1 MPLFRKDDHM
11 NTTKLYSSAIA
22 KLANCIWDKTPDA
35 CKFLKSRSYKK
46 HLKSVAEGMAGRHNI
61 RIKFLE
67 SGDDLGFTDG
77 KVIYVNLFPKCLMGY
92 TVRDL
97 MCAHIALI
105 VHEHSHQLYS
115 SWDIIRKV
123 AGKEL
128 LKDINNILEDGRI
141 ERISAFKVPGWSP
154 SLYRLNEIVSEVQTK
169 GYDTKVNTD
178 FQYLYWWLW
187 EYSKVGHTPPNDFPS
202 EEVKKA
208 WKEIKQEIL
217 KARYSDTPEPCYEA
231 ALKIEEILTPFKQ
244 KQPTPKPSEFI
255 RSFSSEA
262 AQGKDAQTGQQIPQQ
277 SGGGQGQQSGSQQ
290 SRGQQTTVSV
300 SSGSGSSQ
308 QSAQQSSSNSNSDSS
323 SASSQGTSQEQTS
336 GAGGSSSSNEQNSQN
351 NDTNGSSGSSSSKS
365 NEDENGKDTNSSS
378 GGSDSD
384 NNEEK
389 GDKEPK
395 SNNSNGS
402 DEEKSTDGEKNDKSD
417 KSDNSSDKS
426 ENGDENG
433 SDSKGEDA
441 ESSDEKKDSDS
452 NSEKTHKTD
461 VSDEKSDKEGDDGN
475 ESDENSDES
484 GDKEDENKEET
495 DEEEDLN
502 DLNKGLDDFLDRLDD
517 ELDST
522 AEDYEDEKEA
532 EQKDNGFANTVPAY
546 NRTSYDEHMEER
558 YNERKARLAGLI
570 SNMKTKLFKTIHFNM
585 DETTKKLTR
594 GKVDSKSLCNVI
606 NGRICAQR
614 KEKSDETDLNV
625 TFLLDSSGSMDGYL
639 ETTTIDATI
648 IVGEALEMLKI
659 PYSILAFEN
668 SVYLYKEWRQSKAR
682 KYALMNYSADGG
694 TALDSGLQTVTEM
707 IKKQMR
713 YDRIVFVITDGYP
726 NNTEAAVRSAEI
738 LRNTKTQVYG
748 IAIGEIARN
757 ANSRKTFT
765 RIFGDKFYIPCA
777 KLEDLPLQLTKVV
790 RKNLLR

>member
-1 MPLFRKDDHM
+1 MPLFRKDEIM
-11 NTTKLYSSAIA
+11 NSNTVLHSNKEAIQM
-22 KLANCIWDKTPDA
+22 
-35 CKFLKSRSYKK
+35 FKSRAYKK
-46 HLKSVAEGMAGRHNI
+46 HLKAIAEGMAGRHHI
-61 RIKFLE
+61 QIKFIE
-67 SGDDLGFTDG
+67 SGDDLGYTDG
-77 KVIYVNLFPKCLMGY
+77 KTICVNLLPSCLMNN
-92 TVRDL
+92 TVKDV

-123 AGKEL
+123 AGKKL
-128 LKDINNILEDGRI
+128 LRDINNILEDGRI

-154 SLYRLNEIVSEVQTK
+154 SLYRLNEMVSEIQTAQHDPDK
-169 GYDTKVNTD
+169 ATD
-178 FQYLYWWLW
+178 FQFLYFWLW
-187 EYSKVGHTPPNDFPS
+187 EYSKVGHTPNKEDFPN

-208 WKEIKQEIL
+208 WKEIKQYCL
-217 KARYSDTPEPCYEA
+217 QARYSDTPEPCYEA
-231 ALKIEEILTPFKQ
+231 SLKIEEILLRFKANE
-244 KQPTPKPSEFI
+244 PTPQMSDFI
-255 RSFSSEA
+255 RSFNSNA

-290 SRGQQTTVSV
+290 SQGQQTTVLV

-308 QSAQQSSSNSNSDSS
+308 QSSQQSSSNSNSDSS

-351 NDTNGSSGSSSSKS
+351 NDSNGSSGSSSSKP
-365 NEDENGKDTNSSS
+365 EDENGKDTNSSS

-384 NNEEK
+384 KNEEK

-395 SNNSNGS
+395 SDNSNGS

-417 KSDNSSDKS
+417 KNDNSSDKS
-426 ENGDENG
+426 ENGEEND

-452 NSEKTHKTD
+452 DS
-461 VSDEKSDKEGDDGN
+461 
-475 ESDENSDES
+475 ENSDES

-517 ELDST
+517 ELDFA
-522 AEDYEDEKEA
+522 AEDYEDEKET
-532 EQKDNGFANTVPAY
+532 EQKDSNFAQSVPAY
-546 NRTSYDEHMEER
+546 NHTSYNERMEER
-558 YNERKARLAGLI
+558 YNERKARLSGLI

-585 DETTKKLTR
+585 DETTRKLTR

-625 TFLLDSSGSMDGYL
+625 TFLLDKSGSMDGYL
-639 ETTTIDATI
+639 ETSTIDATI
-648 IVGEALEMLKI
+648 VVGEALEMLKV

-682 KYALMNYSADGG
+682 KYALMNYSSGGG

-713 YDRIVFVITDGYP
+713 YDRVVFVITDGYP
-726 NNTEAAVRSAEI
+726 NNTETAVRSAEI

>member
-1 MPLFRKDDHM
+1 MKKIDF
-11 NTTKLYSSAIA
+11 NTVLHSNKEAIQM
-22 KLANCIWDKTPDA
+22 
-35 CKFLKSRSYKK
+35 FKSRDYKK
-46 HLKSVAEGMAGRHNI
+46 HLKAIAEGMAGRHHI
-61 RIKFLE
+61 RIRFIE

-77 KVIYVNLFPKCLMGY
+77 KTICVNLLPSCLMNN
-92 TVRDL
+92 TVKDV

-123 AGKEL
+123 AGKKL
-128 LKDINNILEDGRI
+128 LRDINNILEDGRI

-154 SLYRLNEIVSEVQTK
+154 SLYRLNEMISEIQTAQHDPDK
-169 GYDTKVNTD
+169 ATD
-178 FQYLYWWLW
+178 FQFLYFWLW
-187 EYSKVGHTPPNDFPS
+187 EYSKVGHTPNKEDFPN

-208 WKEIKQEIL
+208 WKEIKQYCL
-217 KARYSDTPEPCYEA
+217 QARYSDTPEPCYEA
-231 ALKIEEILTPFKQ
+231 SLKIEEILLRFKANEPIPQ
-244 KQPTPKPSEFI
+244 MSDFI
-255 RSFSSEA
+255 RSFNSNA
-262 AQGKDAQTGQQIPQQ
+262 AQGKNAQTGQQMPQQ

-290 SRGQQTTVSV
+290 SQGQQTTISG

-308 QSAQQSSSNSNSDSS
+308 MQSSQQASSISS
-323 SASSQGTSQEQTS
+323 SGSKSNGTSQEQTS
-336 GAGGSSSSNEQNSQN
+336 GAGGSSSSNE
-351 NDTNGSSGSSSSKS
+351 
-365 NEDENGKDTNSSS
+365 DENSKDTNSSS
-378 GGSDSD
+378 GGSGSD

-395 SNNSNGS
+395 SDNSNGS

-426 ENGDENG
+426 ENGEENG
-433 SDSKGEDA
+433 SDSKGEDV

-452 NSEKTHKTD
+452 DSEKTDKTD
-461 VSDEKSDKEGDDGN
+461 VSDEESDKEGDDGN

-502 DLNKGLDDFLDRLDD
+502 DLDKGLDDFLDRLDD

-585 DETTKKLTR
+585 DETTRKLTR

-790 RKNLLR
+790 KKNLLR

>member
-1 MPLFRKDDHM
+1 M
-11 NTTKLYSSAIA
+11 NKSGIE
-22 KLANCIWDKTPDA
+22 NMNEIWDKSPKA
-35 CKFLKSRSYKK
+35 CNFLKSRSYKK
-46 HLKSVAEGMAGRHNI
+46 KLRAIAEGMAGKHNI

-77 KVIYVNLFPKCLMGY
+77 KEICVNLFPKCLMGY

-97 MCAHIALI
+97 MCAQIALI

-123 AGKEL
+123 AGDKL
-128 LKDINNILEDGRI
+128 LKNINNILEDGRI

-154 SLYRLNEIVSEVQTK
+154 SLYRLNELVSEIQKK
-169 GYDTKVNTD
+169 GNDKEANSD
-178 FQYLYWWLW
+178 FQFLYWWIW
-187 EYSKVGHTPPNDFPS
+187 EYAKVGHTPNANDFPS
-202 EEVKKA
+202 EEVKNA

-231 ALKIEEILTPFKQ
+231 SLKIKEILTPFKENE
-244 KQPTPKPSEFI
+244 PTPTPNEFI

-262 AQGKDAQTGQQIPQQ
+262 AQGKDAQTGQQMPQQ

-290 SRGQQTTVSV
+290 SQGQQTTVLV
-300 SSGSGSSQ
+300 SSGSGSS
-308 QSAQQSSSNSNSDSS
+308 QQSSSNSNSDSS

-336 GAGGSSSSNEQNSQN
+336 GAGGSSSSNEQSSQN
-351 NDTNGSSGSSSSKS
+351 NDSNGSSGSSSSKP

-378 GGSDSD
+378 GGSGSD
-384 NNEEK
+384 KNEEK

-395 SNNSNGS
+395 SDNSNGS

-426 ENGDENG
+426 ENGEENG

-452 NSEKTHKTD
+452 DSEKTDKTD
-461 VSDEKSDKEGDDGN
+461 VSDEESDKEGDDGN
-475 ESDENSDES
+475 KSDENADES
-484 GDKEDENKEET
+484 GDKEDESKEKT

-502 DLNKGLDDFLDRLDD
+502 DLDKGLDDFLDRLDD
-517 ELDST
+517 ELDSA
-522 AEDYEDEKEA
+522 AEDYEGEKET
-532 EQKDNGFANTVPAY
+532 EQKDSNFANSVPAF
-546 NRTSYDEHMEER
+546 NKTT
-558 YNERKARLAGLI
+558 YNERMEELYNVRKAKLTGLI
-570 SNMKTKLFKTIHFNM
+570 SNMKTKLFKTVHFNM
-585 DETTKKLTR
+585 DETTRKLTR
-594 GKVDSKSLCNVI
+594 GKVDGKSLCNVI

-625 TFLLDSSGSMDGYL
+625 TFLLDKSGSMDGYL

-648 IVGEALEMLKI
+648 VVGEALEMLKI

-668 SVYLYKEWRQSKAR
+668 NVYLYKEWRQSKAR
-682 KYALMNYSADGG
+682 KYALMNYSPSGG
-694 TALDSGLQTVTEM
+694 TALDSGLSVVTDM
-707 IKKQMR
+707 MKKQFR
-713 YDRIVFVITDGYP
+713 YDKIVFVITDGDP
-726 NNTEAAVRSAEI
+726 NSIDYAVRQAEI
-738 LRNTKTQVYG
+738 LRNTKAQVYG

-757 ANSRKTFT
+757 SPSRKNFIK
-765 RIFGDKFYIPCA
+765 IFGDKFYIPCA
-777 KLEDLPLQLTKVV
+777 NLEDLPLQLTKVV

>member
-1 MPLFRKDDHM
+1 M
-11 NTTKLYSSAIA
+11 NSNTVLHSNKEAIQM
-22 KLANCIWDKTPDA
+22 
-35 CKFLKSRSYKK
+35 FKSRAYKK
-46 HLKSVAEGMAGRHNI
+46 HLKAIAEGMAGRHHI
-61 RIKFLE
+61 RIRFIE

-77 KVIYVNLFPKCLMGY
+77 KTICVNLLPSCLMNN
-92 TVRDL
+92 TVKDV

-123 AGKEL
+123 AGKKL
-128 LKDINNILEDGRI
+128 LRDINNILEDGRI

-154 SLYRLNEIVSEVQTK
+154 SLYRLNEMISEIQTAQHDPDK
-169 GYDTKVNTD
+169 ATD
-178 FQYLYWWLW
+178 FQFLYFWLW
-187 EYSKVGHTPPNDFPS
+187 EYSKVGHTPNKEDFPN

-208 WKEIKQEIL
+208 WKEIKQYCL
-217 KARYSDTPEPCYEA
+217 QARYSDTPEPCYEA
-231 ALKIEEILTPFKQ
+231 SLKIEEILLRFKANEPIPQ
-244 KQPTPKPSEFI
+244 MSDFI
-255 RSFSSEA
+255 RSFNSNA
-262 AQGKDAQTGQQIPQQ
+262 AQGKNAQTGQQIPQQ

-290 SRGQQTTVSV
+290 SQGQQTTVSV

-308 QSAQQSSSNSNSDSS
+308 QSSQQSSSNSNSDSS

-351 NDTNGSSGSSSSKS
+351 NDSNGSSGSSSSKP

-378 GGSDSD
+378 GGSGSD
-384 NNEEK
+384 NNEEN

-395 SNNSNGS
+395 SDNSNAS

-426 ENGDENG
+426 ENGEENG

-452 NSEKTHKTD
+452 DSEKTDKTD
-461 VSDEKSDKEGDDGN
+461 VSDEESDKKGDDGN

-502 DLNKGLDDFLDRLDD
+502 DLDKGLDDFLDRLDD
-517 ELDST
+517 ELDS
-522 AEDYEDEKEA
+522 ANEDYEEEKER
-532 EQKDNGFANTVPAY
+532 EQKDSSFANSVPAY
-546 NRTSYDEHMEER
+546 NRTTYNERMEER
-558 YNERKARLAGLI
+558 YNERKKRLAGLI

-585 DETTKKLTR
+585 DETTRNLSR
-594 GKVDSKSLCNVI
+594 GKVDGKSLCNVI
-606 NGRICAQR
+606 NGRICKQR

-625 TFLLDSSGSMDGYL
+625 TFLLDESGSMSGYL
-639 ETTTIDATI
+639 EDSTINATI
-648 IVGEALEMLKI
+648 VVGEALEMLKI
-659 PYSILAFEN
+659 PYSILSFEN
-668 SVYLYKEWRQSKAR
+668 NVYLYKEWRQSKAR
-682 KYALMNYSADGG
+682 KYALMNYSSGGG

>member
-1 MPLFRKDDHM
+1 MPLFRKDEIM
-11 NTTKLYSSAIA
+11 NSNTVLHSNKEAIQM
-22 KLANCIWDKTPDA
+22 
-35 CKFLKSRSYKK
+35 FKSRAYKK
-46 HLKSVAEGMAGRHNI
+46 HLKAIAEGMAGRHHI
-61 RIKFLE
+61 RIRFIE

-77 KVIYVNLFPKCLMGY
+77 KTICVNLLPSCLMNN
-92 TVRDL
+92 TVKDV

-123 AGKEL
+123 YGDEL
-128 LKDINNILEDGRI
+128 LRNINNIIEDGRI
-141 ERISAFKVPGWSP
+141 ERISSYKVPGWSP
-154 SLYRLNEIVSEVQTK
+154 SLYRLNEIMSEIQTK
-169 GYDTKVNTD
+169 AYDAKVNTD

-187 EYSKVGHTPPNDFPS
+187 EYAKVGHTPPNDFPS
-202 EEVKKA
+202 EEVKNA
-208 WKEIKQEIL
+208 WKKIKQEVL

-231 ALKIEEILTPFKQ
+231 SLKIQEILTPFRQ
-244 KQPTPKPSEFI
+244 NQPVPKPSEFI
-255 RSFSSEA
+255 RTFSSEA
-262 AQGKDAQTGQQIPQQ
+262 AQGKDAQTGQQMPQQ
-277 SGGGQGQQSGSQQ
+277 SGGGQQSGSQQ
-290 SRGQQTTVSV
+290 SQEQQIIISSG

-308 QSAQQSSSNSNSDSS
+308 QQSSSSSGSNSTSS
-323 SASSQGTSQEQTS
+323 KGTSQEQTS
-336 GAGGSSSSNEQNSQN
+336 GDGGSSSNEQDNQN
-351 NDTNGSSGSSSSKS
+351 NESNNSSGNSSSKS
-365 NEDENGKDTNSSS
+365 SEEDENSINSNSSS
-378 GGSDSD
+378 GDSNSNENEEKDDNCSSSDSD
-384 NNEEK
+384 KDKSSDSEK
-389 GDKEPK
+389 D
-395 SNNSNGS
+395 
-402 DEEKSTDGEKNDKSD
+402 DKSD
-417 KSDNSSDKS
+417 KNGDSSDKS
-426 ENGDENG
+426 ENDKEND
-433 SDSKGEDA
+433 SDSKDEDA
-441 ESSDEKKDSDS
+441 KGSDTEKDSD
-452 NSEKTHKTD
+452 NDSENPDKTD
-461 VSDEKSDKEGDDGN
+461 DSDEESDKEGEDGN

-484 GDKEDENKEET
+484 GDKEEET

-502 DLNKGLDDFLDRLDD
+502 DLNKRLDDFLDRLDD
-517 ELDST
+517 ELDS
-522 AEDYEDEKEA
+522 AYEEYEDEKET
-532 EQKDNGFANTVPAY
+532 EQKDSNFANSVPAF
-546 NRTSYDEHMEER
+546 NRTTYNERMEER
-558 YNERKARLAGLI
+558 YNERKAILTGLI

-585 DETTKKLTR
+585 DETTRKLAR
-594 GKVDSKSLCNVI
+594 GKVDGKSLCNVI

-625 TFLLDSSGSMDGYL
+625 TFLLDKSGSMDGYL
-639 ETTTIDATI
+639 ETSTIDATI
-648 IVGEALEMLKI
+648 VVGEALEMLKV

-682 KYALMNYSADGG
+682 KYALMNYSSGGG
-694 TALDSGLQTVTEM
+694 TALDSGLRTVTEM

>member
-1 MPLFRKDDHM
+1 MPLFRKDENMKKIDF
-11 NTTKLYSSAIA
+11 NTVLHSNKEAI
-22 KLANCIWDKTPDA
+22 KM
-35 CKFLKSRSYKK
+35 FKSRAYKK
-46 HLKSVAEGMAGRHNI
+46 HLKAIAEGMAGRHHI
-61 RIKFLE
+61 RIRFIE
-67 SGDDLGFTDG
+67 SGDDLGYTDG
-77 KVIYVNLFPKCLMGY
+77 KTICVNLLPSCLMNN
-92 TVRDL
+92 TVKDV

-123 AGKEL
+123 YGDEL
-128 LKDINNILEDGRI
+128 LRNINNIIEDGRS
-141 ERISAFKVPGWSP
+141 ERISSYKVPGWSP
-154 SLYRLNEIVSEVQTK
+154 SLYRLNEIMSEIQTK
-169 GYDTKVNTD
+169 AYDAKVNTD

-187 EYSKVGHTPPNDFPS
+187 EYAKVGHTPPNDFPS
-202 EEVKKA
+202 EEVKNA
-208 WKEIKQEIL
+208 WKKIKQEVL

-231 ALKIEEILTPFKQ
+231 SLKIQEILTPFRQ
-244 KQPTPKPSEFI
+244 NQPVPKPSEFI
-255 RSFSSEA
+255 RIFSSEA
-262 AQGKDAQTGQQIPQQ
+262 AQGKDAQTGQQMPQQ
-277 SGGGQGQQSGSQQ
+277 SGGGQQSGSQQ
-290 SRGQQTTVSV
+290 SQEQQIIISSG

-308 QSAQQSSSNSNSDSS
+308 QQSSQQSSSSSDSNSTNSK
-323 SASSQGTSQEQTS
+323 GTSQEQTS
-336 GAGGSSSSNEQNSQN
+336 GDGGSSSNEQNNQN
-351 NDTNGSSGSSSSKS
+351 NESNNSSGNSSSKS
-365 NEDENGKDTNSSS
+365 SEEDENGKDTNSSS
-378 GGSDSD
+378 GGSGSD

-395 SNNSNGS
+395 SDNSNGS

-426 ENGDENG
+426 ENGEENG

-452 NSEKTHKTD
+452 DSEKTDKTD
-461 VSDEKSDKEGDDGN
+461 VSDEESDKEGDDGN

-502 DLNKGLDDFLDRLDD
+502 DLDKGLDDFLDRLDD

-546 NRTSYDEHMEER
+546 NRTSYDEHMEEH
-558 YNERKARLAGLI
+558 YNERKKRLAGLI

-585 DETTKKLTR
+585 DETTRNLSR
-594 GKVDSKSLCNVI
+594 GKVDGKSLCNVI
-606 NGRICAQR
+606 NGRICKQR

-625 TFLLDSSGSMDGYL
+625 TFLLDESSSMSGYL
-639 ETTTIDATI
+639 EDSTINATI
-648 IVGEALEMLKI
+648 VVGEALEMLKI
-659 PYSILAFEN
+659 PYSILSFEN
-668 SVYLYKEWRQSKAR
+668 NVYLYKEWRQSKAR
-682 KYALMNYSADGG
+682 KYALMNYSSGGG

-726 NNTEAAVRSAEI
+726 NSIEYAVHAAEA

-748 IAIGEIARN
+748 IAIGEIVRN
-757 ANSRKTFT
+757 ASSRKTFT